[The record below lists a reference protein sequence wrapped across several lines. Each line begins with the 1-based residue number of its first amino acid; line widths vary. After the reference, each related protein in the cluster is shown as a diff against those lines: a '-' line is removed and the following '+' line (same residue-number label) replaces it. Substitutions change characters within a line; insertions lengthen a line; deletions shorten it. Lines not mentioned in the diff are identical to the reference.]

1 MILSEKEEN
10 FFFRTYSR
18 LPIEIDH
25 GEGVYLYDIHGNKYL
40 DMFAGL
46 AVNALG
52 YSHPRILQAIH
63 DQCSKYIHLSNYYL
77 QESQIRLAE
86 LLLQASNYSKV
97 FFCNSGTEGIE
108 GAIKIV
114 RRWGKL
120 NGKTKIIS
128 FTNAYHGRTLG
139 ALSIMDREKYRAGFD
154 PFLPDCTVINFNIIS
169 DLKKSIDESTAAVF
183 LEYIQGEAGI
193 IPADPLFIDELQ
205 ALREKYKFLIVG
217 DEIQSGLGRTGKFFA
232 FEHYHIIPDIVI
244 VAKSL
249 GGGLPLGAILGN
261 DKVADIFQPGTHG
274 STFGGNPVACA
285 AGIVVLDELLNH
297 GIMENAMTMGNILQA
312 KLLKLHEEYPT
323 IITGVRGK
331 GLMLG
336 VELSCDCTPIR
347 LGLLEKKILVNC
359 TGNNVLRLLPPLTIT
374 REHINEF
381 TEQFNQVLHHI
392 THLKK

>member
-1 MILSEKEEN
+1 MDLLKKEEN

-18 LPIEIDH
+18 IPIEITH
-25 GEGVYLYDIHGNKYL
+25 GEGVHLYDKHGNRYL

-52 YSHPRILQAIH
+52 YSHPRILQAIN
-63 DQCSKYIHLSNYYL
+63 DQCTKYIHLSNYYL

-139 ALSIMDREKYRAGFD
+139 ALSLMDRQKYREGYD
-154 PFLPDCTVINFNIIS
+154 PFLPDCSVIPFNS
-169 DLKKSIDESTAAVF
+169 VPDLKKSVSDLTAAVF
-183 LEYIQGEAGI
+183 LEYIQGEAGV
-193 IPADPLFIDELQ
+193 IPAETSFLAELQ
-205 ALREKYKFLIVG
+205 ALRDQYNFLIVA

-261 DKVADIFQPGTHG
+261 DRVNNIFEPGTHG

-297 GIMENAMTMGNILQA
+297 GLMENAMTMGNILQA

-323 IITGVRGK
+323 IITVVRGK

>member
-1 MILSEKEEN
+1 MNLQDQEQN
-10 FFFRTYSR
+10 LFFNTYSR
-18 LPIEIDH
+18 IPIEIDH
-25 GEGVYLYDIHGNKYL
+25 GDGVYLYDIQGNKYL

-77 QESQIRLAE
+77 QESQIHLAE

-97 FFCNSGTEGIE
+97 FLCNSGTEGIE
-108 GAIKIV
+108 GAIKIA
-114 RRWGKL
+114 RRWGKS
-120 NGKTKIIS
+120 NGKNKIIS

-139 ALSIMDREKYRAGFD
+139 ALSLMDRQKYREGYD
-154 PFLPDCTVINFNIIS
+154 PFLPDCIVVPFNETEILKNSVS
-169 DLKKSIDESTAAVF
+169 DSTAAVF
-183 LEYIQGEAGI
+183 LECIQGEAG
-193 IPADPLFIDELQ
+193 AELQ
-205 ALREKYKFLIVG
+205 SLRDRYNFLIVA

-285 AGIVVLDELLNH
+285 AGIVVLDELLSH
-297 GIMENAMTMGNILQA
+297 GLMENAEKMGSILYA
-312 KLLKLHEEYPT
+312 KLSDLHKKYPA
-323 IITGVRGK
+323 IIKSIRGK
-331 GLMLG
+331 GLMIG
-336 VELSCDCTPIR
+336 GELSCDCTPLR
-347 LGLLEKKILVNC
+347 MKLLERKILVNC
-359 TGNNVLRLLPPLTIT
+359 TNKNVLRILPPLIIT
-374 REHINEF
+374 EEHITKF
-381 TEQFNQVLHHI
+381 TEQLDQVLHQM
-392 THLKK
+392 TYNKK

>member
-1 MILSEKEEN
+1 MTLSEKEEN

-18 LPIEIDH
+18 IPIEITH
-25 GEGVYLYDIHGNKYL
+25 GEGVYLYDVQGNKYL

-86 LLLQASNYSKV
+86 LLLQASYYKKV
-97 FFCNSGTEGIE
+97 FLCNSGTEGIE
-108 GAIKIV
+108 GAIKIA
-114 RRWGKL
+114 RRWGKS
-120 NGKTKIIS
+120 NEKNKIIS

-139 ALSIMDREKYRAGFD
+139 ALSLMDRKIYREGYD
-154 PFLPDCTVINFNIIS
+154 PFLPDCIVVPFNETEILKNSVS
-169 DLKKSIDESTAAVF
+169 DLTAAFF
-183 LEYIQGEAGI
+183 LECIQGEAGV
-193 IPADPLFIDELQ
+193 IPAETSFLAELQ
-205 ALREKYKFLIVG
+205 SLRDRYNFLIVA

-244 VAKSL
+244 IAKSL

-261 DKVADIFQPGTHG
+261 DRVENIFNPGTHG

-285 AGIVVLDELLNH
+285 AGTVVMDELLNK
-297 GIMENAMTMGNILQA
+297 GVMANANSMGSILFSHLCELQKSYPNI
-312 KLLKLHEEYPT
+312 
-323 IITGVRGK
+323 IRDVRGK

-336 VELSCDCTPIR
+336 VELSCNCRPIQF
-347 LGLLEKKILVNC
+347 GLLEKKILVNC
-359 TGNNVLRLLPPLTIT
+359 TSNNVLRLLPPLTIS
-374 REHINEF
+374 RENINEF
-381 TEQFNQVLHHI
+381 TEQLSLLLRQI
-392 THLKK
+392 TQK